1 MEGKKF
7 ICGDFFSA
15 AFCGIEFA
23 SRVCK
28 DISLAGNN
36 STEWYKRISERPSVI
51 ADRQAIRDYT
61 KQMKMKKAKL

>member
-1 MEGKKF
+1 
-7 ICGDFFSA
+7 
-15 AFCGIEFA
+15 CGIEFA